1 MPQLLG
7 GLLGIVSLEEVIWLS
22 SLHHGSAMEGRLDQV
37 QAWFPSKDPVWGN
50 LDRLLPKWIQ
60 VVLKI
65 PTEKIINNSTTWF
78 RKFCQQ
84 KK

>member
-1 MPQLLG
+1 MPQLWG
-7 GLLGIVSLEEVIWLS
+7 RMLGIVSLEEVIWLS
-22 SLHHGSAMEGRLDQV
+22 SLNGSGMEGKLDQV

-78 RKFCQQ
+78 RKFRQQ
-84 KK
+84 NK